1 MQFCVLAGNNNLT
14 TSISLPENIAINTVS
29 NVPAKK
35 LGRGEAKKQ
44 AEIQAKAAD
53 RERKDEIAAQVRASL
68 AQRKMEKELEEQAIR
83 DKTKKKMKSVAEKCR
98 DLEEALKE
106 EKASNYEL
114 KCKLVASEKRLL
126 ESSVQKV
133 TVSTELSM
141 KKKEKQR
148 A

>member
-1 MQFCVLAGNNNLT
+1 LAGNNNLT

-68 AQRKMEKELEEQAIR
+68 AQRKMEKELEEQVIR
-83 DKTKKKMKSVAEKCR
+83 DKTKKKMKLVTEKCP
-98 DLEEALKE
+98 DL
-106 EKASNYEL
+106 
-114 KCKLVASEKRLL
+114 
-126 ESSVQKV
+126 
-133 TVSTELSM
+133 
-141 KKKEKQR
+141 
-148 A
+148 